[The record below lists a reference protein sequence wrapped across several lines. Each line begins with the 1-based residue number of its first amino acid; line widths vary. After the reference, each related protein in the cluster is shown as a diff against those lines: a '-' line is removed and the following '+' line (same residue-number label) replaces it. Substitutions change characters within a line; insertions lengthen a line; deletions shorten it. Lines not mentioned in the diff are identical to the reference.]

1 MGGEAA
7 QRAAHAAC
15 RQSDQQQTDCP
26 NSHGNGTEVEQ
37 PPLQTAKCIGGA
49 LILQQRQRLRAAE
62 RQVAGADQIRFA
74 IVVVEGQC
82 ALEAGGNLLSVLRQR
97 QRAAGLGDQLAAAI
111 DQRTLAVGRAGVEPW
126 LGNELRGC
134 HQGDDDAD
142 RLAIELLRRGGLEA
156 PDLARNQNE
165 TAIVQF
171 QLVHELAG
179 AGAAGG

>member
-7 QRAAHAAC
+7 QRAAHATC
-15 RQSDQQQTDCP
+15 RQPDQQQSDRTNQQGDDAQI
-26 NSHGNGTEVEQ
+26 EQ

-111 DQRTLAVGRAGVEPW
+111 DQRTLAVGRTGVEPR
-126 LGNELRGC
+126 LGNELCWC